1 MSKILIVDD
10 EPEVLRSLRILLES
24 VNYHV
29 LLANDGDEAIQI
41 LEQTGD
47 QISAVIL
54 DWSMPTMSGIEVLRW
69 IKLQPTF
76 EYLPVIMHTG
86 MKHPANIREGIE
98 SGAFYY
104 LTKPTNGDVII
115 SIVN

>member
-47 QISAVIL
+47 QIYFFWRSLA
-54 DWSMPTMSGIEVLRW
+54 
-69 IKLQPTF
+69 
-76 EYLPVIMHTG
+76 EY
-86 MKHPANIREGIE
+86 
-98 SGAFYY
+98 
-104 LTKPTNGDVII
+104 TNFDIT
-115 SIVN
+115 